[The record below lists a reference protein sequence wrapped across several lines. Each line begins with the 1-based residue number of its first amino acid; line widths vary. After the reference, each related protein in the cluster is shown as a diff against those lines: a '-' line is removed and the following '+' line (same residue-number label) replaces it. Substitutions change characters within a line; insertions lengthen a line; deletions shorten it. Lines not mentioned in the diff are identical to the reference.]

1 MAPTVAWWV
10 DRKGV
15 EEMPMMDAIRSF
27 LTRLGELTATLA
39 AFGVLFAYFCLW
51 LIFEHASL
59 DTPWPPAP
67 PWL

>member
-1 MAPTVAWWV
+1 
-10 DRKGV
+10 
-15 EEMPMMDAIRSF
+15 MMDAIRSF

-51 LIFEHASL
+51 LILIGPRS
-59 DTPWPPAP
+59 TGMPWPPTP